1 MRDKSI
7 IKQKKHLKKKKR
19 IRKHINGTSEIP
31 RLAVHRSLKNI
42 YVQLIDDSQHRT
54 LMGTSSLTESLKE
67 QLTGKTKAEVA
78 QLVGLDIAEKAKK
91 MNISKVVFDRGG
103 YLYHGRVKS
112 LAEGARKGGL
122 VF

>member
-19 IRKHINGTSEIP
+19 IRKHINGTGEIP

-42 YVQLIDDSQHRT
+42 YVQLVDDSQNRT
-54 LMGTSSLTESLKE
+54 LIGTSSLVHSVKE
-67 QLTGKTKAEVA
+67 QHEGKSKTEIA
-78 QLVGLDIAEKAKK
+78 QLVGLDIAEKAKN
-91 MNISKVVFDRGG
+91 MNINKVVFDRGG